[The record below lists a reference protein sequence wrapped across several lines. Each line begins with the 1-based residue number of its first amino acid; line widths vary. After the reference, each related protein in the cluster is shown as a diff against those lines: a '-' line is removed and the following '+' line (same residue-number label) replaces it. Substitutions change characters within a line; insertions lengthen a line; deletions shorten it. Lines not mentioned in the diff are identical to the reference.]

1 MTDTETGGRGDGGT
15 GSAPHPGLITHDSSL
30 MTHHSSLITPRRSY
44 LRRKATN
51 WIMLGLALAGAVVS
65 IAFLFS
71 VLGYVLL
78 HGGSALNLDFFTH
91 LPKPVGEPG
100 GGMANAIV
108 GTLTLLA
115 IASLL
120 GIPIGVG
127 AGIYLAEY
135 GGGRLGTA
143 VRFVTDVL
151 TGIPSIT
158 IGIFAY
164 TMVVLPM
171 QRFSTLAGGVA
182 LAIIMIPTVTRATE
196 EMMKLVPGSLREA
209 SLALGVPMWKTV
221 LRVVVPTAMGGIV
234 TGAMLAVARAGGET
248 APLLFTSF
256 GNRFWSLSLDRP
268 IAALPLQVYTYAISP
283 YDDWRA
289 QAWAGSLVL
298 VAMVLV
304 ISVIARFSTRGNRM
318 R

>member
-1 MTDTETGGRGDGGT
+1 MREEVRDVQADQLPGRGAEAGEASQTVRAAAGR
-15 GSAPHPGLITHDSSL
+15 AL
-30 MTHHSSLITPRRSY
+30 MPVRGSY
-44 LRRKATN
+44 LRRKAVN
-51 WIMLGLALAGAVVS
+51 WIMLGLALTSTVAA

-71 VLGYVLL
+71 VLGYVLVQ
-78 HGGSALNLDFFTH
+78 GGSALNLDFFTH

-108 GTLTLLA
+108 GTLVLLA
-115 IASLL
+115 MASLM
-120 GIPIGVG
+120 GIPAGIG
-127 AGIYLAEY
+127 AGVFLAEY
-135 GGGRLGTA
+135 GGGRLGTI

-164 TMVVLPM
+164 TMIVLPM
-171 QRFSTLAGGVA
+171 RGFSTLAGSFA

-209 SLALGVPMWKTV
+209 SLALGTPMWKTV
-221 LRVVVPTAMGGIV
+221 LRVVLPTAMGGIV

-248 APLLFTSF
+248 APLLFTAF
-256 GNRFWSLSLDRP
+256 GNRFWSLSLDKP
-268 IAALPLQVYTYAISP
+268 IAALPLQVFTYAVSP

-289 QAWAGSLVL
+289 QAWAGSFVL
-298 VAMVLV
+298 VAMVLA
-304 ISVIARFSTRGNRM
+304 ISVLARWFARGNNLR
-318 R
+318 

>member
-1 MTDTETGGRGDGGT
+1 MDTYQK
-15 GSAPHPGLITHDSSL
+15 SNHAQ
-30 MTHHSSLITPRRSY
+30 
-44 LRRKATN
+44 RKIAN
-51 WIMLGLALAGAVVS
+51 AVMLGLTGLATALAVL
-65 IAFLFS
+65 FLFA
-71 VLGYVLL
+71 VLGYVIIQ
-78 HGGSALNLDFFTH
+78 GGSAINLAFFTQ

-108 GTLTLLA
+108 GTLILLA
-115 IASLL
+115 IASIIAL
-120 GIPIGVG
+120 PIGIG
-127 AGIYLAEY
+127 AGVFLSEY
-135 GGGRLGTA
+135 GSGRLGTT

-164 TMVVLPM
+164 TLLVLPM
-171 QRFSTLAGGVA
+171 RSFSTLAGGFA

-196 EMMKLVPGSLREA
+196 EILKLVPNSLREA
-209 SLALGVPMWKTV
+209 SLALGIPYWKTV
-221 LRVVVPTAMGGIV
+221 LRVVVPAAMGGIV

-248 APLLFTSF
+248 APLLFTAF
-256 GNRFWSLSLDRP
+256 GNQFWSFALNRP
-268 IAALPLQVYTYAISP
+268 IAALPLQVFVYAVSP

-289 QAWAGSLVL
+289 QAWAGAFVL

-304 ISVIARFSTRGNRM
+304 INLVARFFVRGTRM

>member
-1 MTDTETGGRGDGGT
+1 MDTYQK
-15 GSAPHPGLITHDSSL
+15 SNHAQ
-30 MTHHSSLITPRRSY
+30 
-44 LRRKATN
+44 RKIAN
-51 WIMLGLALAGAVVS
+51 AVMLGLTGLATALAVL
-65 IAFLFS
+65 FLFA
-71 VLGYVLL
+71 VLGYVIIQ
-78 HGGSALNLDFFTH
+78 GGSAINLAFFTQ

-108 GTLTLLA
+108 GTLILLA
-115 IASLL
+115 IASVIAL
-120 GIPIGVG
+120 PIGIG
-127 AGIYLAEY
+127 AGVFLSEY
-135 GGGRLGTA
+135 GSGRLGTT

-164 TMVVLPM
+164 TLLVLPM
-171 QRFSTLAGGVA
+171 RSFSTLAGGFA

-196 EMMKLVPGSLREA
+196 EILKLVPNSLREA
-209 SLALGVPMWKTV
+209 SLALGIPYWKTI
-221 LRVVVPTAMGGIV
+221 LRVVVPAAMGGIV

-248 APLLFTSF
+248 APLLFTAF
-256 GNRFWSLSLDRP
+256 GNQFWSFALNRP
-268 IAALPLQVYTYAISP
+268 IAALPLQVFVYAVSP

-289 QAWAGSLVL
+289 QAWAGAFVL

-304 ISVIARFSTRGNRM
+304 INLVARFFVRGTRM